1 MKKNISKTVNTI
13 MYVLAI
19 IILVLIWT
27 LGVKNVSAQPILTI
41 FVKAYAFV
49 AIMIVAFN
57 LVKRFSKK
65 NN

>member
-1 MKKNISKTVNTI
+1 MKKNMLKTVNTT

-27 LGVKNVSAQPILTI
+27 LGVQNVSAQPILTV
-41 FVKAYAFV
+41 FVKLYAFV
-49 AIMIVAFN
+49 AIIIVALN

-65 NN
+65 K